1 MSGEGRKSPDWER
14 IEKALSV
21 EKEYGYQNL
30 QGKQYRF
37 HEFLCLSFGGIPPVL
52 NLMIAFKWQKVAKDF
67 AEYPCRDQRSQP
79 PR

>member
-30 QGKQYRF
+30 QGNQYRF

-52 NLMIAFKWQKVAKDF
+52 NLMIAFKWQKVAKEF
-67 AEYPCRDQRSQP
+67 TEYPQLTLQEKKI
-79 PR
+79 